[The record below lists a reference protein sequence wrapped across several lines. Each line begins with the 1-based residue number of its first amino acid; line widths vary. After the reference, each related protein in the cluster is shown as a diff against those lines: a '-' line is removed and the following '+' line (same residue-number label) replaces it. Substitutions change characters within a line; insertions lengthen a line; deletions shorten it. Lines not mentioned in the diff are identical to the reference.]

1 MDFSSALT
9 QSFTMP
15 DSPGGVVGQYIGSVL
30 SDWMK
35 EPTSAPVDDSGNSDL
50 TYSDGD
56 YSTPYDFFEYLEG
69 LLASVGA
76 ENEVNREYN
85 EQMAANQRK
94 WASLENEKNR
104 AWQTEM
110 SNSAYTR
117 AVADLKNAGLN
128 PILAFR
134 SGGAAS
140 TPTGSVTAGSSASYQ
155 TGGGDTMSSIITSI
169 SSFINSLANSADA
182 LSSLLPVVGKLG
194 KGKIGFR

>member
-1 MDFSSALT
+1 MVIPPNLMHLFGADN
-9 QSFTMP
+9 
-15 DSPGGVVGQYIGSVL
+15 SPF
-30 SDWMK
+30 D
-35 EPTSAPVDDSGNSDL
+35 TSTIIDPGDSGNSDL
-50 TYSDGD
+50 TYTDGD
-56 YSTPYDFFEYLEG
+56 FSTPYDFLEYLEG
-69 LLASVGA
+69 LMASVGA

-94 WASLENEKNR
+94 WASLEAEKNR

-140 TPTGSVTAGSSASYQ
+140 TPTGSITSGSSASYQ
-155 TGGGDTMSSIITSI
+155 YGGGDSMSSIITSI
-169 SSFINSLANSADA
+169 SSFITSLANSAEA
-182 LSSLLPVVGKLG
+182 LSELLPLVGKLG
-194 KGKIGFR
+194 KGKFGF